1 MKPIDMVRVVR
12 YRTPEDWALIEKL
25 VQELLVEEVIK

>member
-1 MKPIDMVRVVR
+1 MKPIGMTG
-12 YRTPEDWALIEKL
+12 YREPEDWALIEKL